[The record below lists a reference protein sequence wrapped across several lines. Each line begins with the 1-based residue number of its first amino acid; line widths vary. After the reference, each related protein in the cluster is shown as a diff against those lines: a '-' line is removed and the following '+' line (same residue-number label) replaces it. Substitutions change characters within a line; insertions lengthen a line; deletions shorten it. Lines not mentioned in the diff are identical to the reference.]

1 MAKKDVNDYIEQ
13 GIYGPK
19 ETNPDEKRRFLGTYR
34 ERVVLAL
41 TKKQVMGKG
50 TYQEVEEVLKNH
62 ADTVMIVNGKL
73 GYTALSPYTK
83 MAAHYGVHAKRVT
96 NMDQKTDIGLVLA
109 KEYAVNKEIIF
120 LEEQNEKQYR
130 KEEKKPWWKKI
141 FSLN

>member
-19 ETNPDEKRRFLGTYR
+19 ETNPEEKRRFLGTYR
-34 ERVVLAL
+34 ERVLLAL
-41 TKKQVMGKG
+41 TKKQVMEKG
-50 TYQEVEEVLKNH
+50 TYPEVEKVLQNH

-96 NMDQKTDIGLVLA
+96 NMDKKTDIGLVLA

-120 LEEQNEKQYR
+120 IEEQNGNQDEK
-130 KEEKKPWWKKI
+130 KEKKPWWKKI